1 MPIDLRNLFIGLQK
15 QLEVHLETEREIVA
29 PPGAKGATAEAN
41 WKAMLDDHL
50 PSRYQVSKAFVIDSS
65 GGLSEEIDLVI
76 HDRQYSPL
84 LFNRDGALY
93 VPAES
98 VYAVLEVKQELD
110 KGTVEYAGNKAG
122 SVRALKRT
130 SVPVPH
136 AGGVF
141 EPRKPFE
148 ILAGIVALES
158 SWKPPF
164 GDSLGLLLQSEDRDS
179 HDPCHQRAHDD
190 ASKEQPEDGVAQPTD
205 RGGHDLA
212 DLVLRYPTQDTPLPR
227 REGGA
232 GPHHLLPLL
241 IGPGHE
247 ARGSLPCLR
256 RDRYTAGAGEHLR
269 KRPIGC
275 GHRPP

>member
-1 MPIDLRNLFIGLQK
+1 MPIDLRTLFVGLHK
-15 QLEVHLETEREIVA
+15 QLEVHLQTEREIVA
-29 PPGAKGATAEAN
+29 HPGAKGATAETN

-50 PSRYQVSKAFVIDSS
+50 PSRYQVSKAFVIDCD
-65 GGLSEEIDLVI
+65 GGVSEEIDLVI

-110 KGTVEYAGNKAG
+110 KGTVEYAGKKAA
-122 SVRALKRT
+122 SVRALRRT

-164 GDSLGLLLQSEDRDS
+164 GDSLLDLLRGSAQKARLQVLCALRHGACEV
-179 HDPCHQRAHDD
+179 QYAN
-190 ASKEQPEDGVAQPTD
+190 DGTVVAQTSAADTGLVFFFLRLLGRLQCLGTVPAI
-205 RGGHDLA
+205 DLIA
-212 DLVLRYPTQDTPLPR
+212 Y
-227 REGGA
+227 GK
-232 GPHHLLPLL
+232 
-241 IGPGHE
+241 
-247 ARGSLPCLR
+247 SLE
-256 RDRYTAGAGEHLR
+256 D
-269 KRPIGC
+269 
-275 GHRPP
+275 